1 MKKKKKK
8 NLRTTILGR
17 NLAENLEV
25 HANRSVLNILPLS
38 PGFRNFDC
46 SRHSR
51 GLIHKRTHE
60 RERERHTR
68 SQPTPA
74 FRLSSSSSTSP
85 SSSFT
90 ALHPSPDS
98 QPPSFRWFFRQVRA
112 FYVQGSSWAIGGA
125 GGRKGAER
133 NVQEES
139 FQIPRH
145 LNIRTNSTPSPPRS
159 SRPLELASVD
169 QRTDTNRGCIQRA
182 LSLSLSLGRPSSFH
196 LVSSSVDVHTA
207 SVTLPQLS
215 LCPFVSRSIYRTTPV
230 LLPLFLSLSLGCTGR
245 GVRYWRTRGKP
256 LS

>member
-182 LSLSLSLGRPSSFH
+182 LSLSLSAVLPPSISSPAAWTYTQLQSPCHSFPSVPLLAARSTVPHQSCSPSS
-196 LVSSSVDVHTA
+196 
-207 SVTLPQLS
+207 
-215 LCPFVSRSIYRTTPV
+215 
-230 LLPLFLSLSLGCTGR
+230 SLSLGCTGR